1 LLHLLSEPFGVQ
13 LVILTNFTN
22 MSKEIIKKAGR
33 EFEKEI
39 LPDGTVTVTL
49 LPEKQ
54 MEKSEKEVKKK
65 TEEEKK

>member
-1 LLHLLSEPFGVQ
+1 
-13 LVILTNFTN
+13 